1 MSANPPIANTIID
14 PNLESSLDKLPQ
26 NIEAEEAL
34 LGSIL
39 TDNRCVDLLD
49 LEIEPQHFFVP
60 VHGRIYE
67 AVRQIIVRGQV
78 ADSITL
84 AQYFE
89 KDTGLVDIGG
99 PQYLKRLENSITG
112 TSNVSDYAKVIRDLS
127 LRRDLLRI
135 GNEISSQAVDSQINA
150 PAEELLESA
159 ESHLFNLAEKG
170 NMQSNGP
177 KPFNE
182 SLISAIESAERAHKR
197 DGNLSGL
204 SSGLGSM
211 DELLGG
217 LHNSDLI
224 VLAGRPSMG
233 KTALATNIAF
243 SAATELEKDRKA
255 VAFFSLEMS
264 DEQLANRIL
273 AEQAGVSSELIRRG
287 KLTNE
292 EFTRLVRVSNDLTE
306 VNLFID
312 DTPAINIAQIRTR
325 ARRLKRK
332 HMVSLIVVDYLQL
345 VHGTSNHE
353 SRVQEISEITQG
365 LKAIAKELNVPVLA
379 LSQLSRAVELREDKR
394 PQLADLRESGTIE
407 QDADVVMFIFR
418 QEYYEARAEPK
429 SNGNESVEKF
439 QERYTRWQENLAN
452 SKNIADI
459 IVAKQ
464 RHGPVGT
471 IQIHFDARYTK
482 FSDLADEKNT
492 PENR

>member
-1 MSANPPIANTIID
+1 MPSNPPIANTILD
-14 PNLESSLDKLPQ
+14 PNLESNLKHLPQ

-34 LGSIL
+34 LGAIL

-49 LEIEPQHFFVP
+49 LEIDPKHFFIP

-67 AVRQIIVRGQV
+67 AVRNIINKGQV

-99 PQYLKRLENSITG
+99 PQYLRRLQSGVTG
-112 TSNVSDYAKVIRDLS
+112 TSNVADYAKVIRDLS

-135 GNEISSQAVDSQINA
+135 GNEISNQAVDSQIHA
-150 PAEELLESA
+150 PAEELLEKA
-159 ESHLFNLAEKG
+159 ESNLFNLAETG
-170 NMQSNGP
+170 SMQSVGP

-204 SSGLGSM
+204 SSGLHSM

-217 LHNSDLI
+217 MHNSDLI

-243 SAATELEKDRKA
+243 SAATALEKDKNA

-292 EFTRLVRVSNDLTE
+292 EFTKLVRVSNDLTE
-306 VNLFID
+306 INLFID

-325 ARRLKRK
+325 ARRLKRQ

-345 VHGTSNHE
+345 VQGTSKHE
-353 SRVQEISEITQG
+353 NRVQEISEITQG

-379 LSQLSRAVELREDKR
+379 LSQLSRAAELREDKR

-429 SNGNESVEKF
+429 SSGNESVEKF
-439 QERYTRWQENLAN
+439 QERYSRWQENLEK

-482 FSDLADEKNT
+482 FTDLADKKYT